1 MNSYKNR
8 NQSRQR
14 SREPLDRRVDKW
26 IQTGKQVVDGVA
38 GNRPG
43 QRRAGWQ
50 DKETS
55 ANFEK
60 VGRWVEE
67 KIDWFF
73 DDDEDW
79 LENEDLDYESPP
91 EIVSNTKKPLTA
103 ISLRVPRALP
113 PQIDATRN
121 NSDELD
127 EWPDDQSF
135 KLNKWQRKDN
145 PINKN
150 TPDFIESFEKRTPQ
164 RRKNIPRSNRRK
176 Y

>member
-150 TPDFIESFEKRTPQ
+150 PPDFIESFDNRIPQ

>member
-1 MNSYKNR
+1 MSSHKNR
-8 NQSRQR
+8 NQIRRR
-14 SREPLDRRVDKW
+14 SGEPLDRRVDKW

-43 QRRAGWQ
+43 QKRVGWQ

-60 VGRWVEE
+60 VGKWVGE

-73 DDDEDW
+73 DDDDW
-79 LENEDLDYESPP
+79 LENEDLDDESPL
-91 EIVSNTKKPLTA
+91 EISSNTKRPLTA

-113 PQIDATRN
+113 SQIDSNRD

-135 KLNKWQRKDN
+135 KLNKWKRKDN
-145 PINKN
+145 LINQNPSYVKE
-150 TPDFIESFEKRTPQ
+150 PFDKRSPQ
-164 RRKNIPRSNRRK
+164 RKKNIPRSNRRK